1 MENTIQKFDLYLEN
15 AEIVTPHERYKAN
28 VGVKDE
34 KIAAILPSGTKMPAD
49 KVLDLSGRCV
59 LPGIWHTHCH
69 FRDPGQTHKED
80 FETGSKAA
88 AAGGITMAI
97 DMTNNTPAPATPET
111 FLEKKANA
119 EAKSYIDFGLYG
131 AGLYPEQVKNLAE
144 LGAIGIKVFNTRH
157 PMDAYPYIPTLA
169 VTDHG
174 ILYEIYEE
182 VAKTGLVCA
191 VHHDDSDWT
200 RTLVQRDYIQK
211 GRVSAEDYIEAYDR
225 GYMYGHGMV
234 SGLASSLYLAKV
246 AGVRLYVLHVGVMP
260 EMAYDYIQFAKSKG
274 QTVYSELEACS
285 FLIDREMVEKIK
297 TRTYLFAHNV
307 DRAYDYLNHDTDTL
321 VLEHAPHTLQEI
333 TDGLTNNFN
342 APLGVIGVQEFLPL
356 MLNEV
361 NKGNLTLERLVYLT
375 TESPARIFGQ
385 YPKKGAIAVGS
396 DADFTVVDM
405 EREKVLTDKD
415 EISKSGWTAFDG
427 IKVKGVPTHT
437 IVRGKVIYE
446 EGEVIGKPGYGCMV
460 KGTACKS
467 Q

>member
-1 MENTIQKFDLYLEN
+1 MENVTEQFDLYLTN
-15 AEIVTPHERYKAN
+15 AEIVTAHERYKGN
-28 VGVKDE
+28 IGVKNG
-34 KIAAILPSGTKMPAD
+34 KIAAILPRGTEVCSTKI
-49 KVLDLSGRCV
+49 LDLTGKCIF
-59 LPGIWHTHCH
+59 PGIWHTHCH
-69 FRDPGQTHKED
+69 FRDPGQTQKED
-80 FETGSKAA
+80 FETGSRAA

-111 FLEKKANA
+111 FLEKKKNA

-246 AGVRLYVLHVGVMP
+246 AGARLYVLHVGVMP

-297 TRTYLFAHNV
+297 TRTYLFAHDV
-307 DRAYDYLNHDTDTL
+307 GRAYDYLNNDTDTL
-321 VLEHAPHTLQEI
+321 VLEHAPHTLKEI

-361 NKGNLTLERLVYLT
+361 NNGNLTLERLLYLT

-385 YPKKGAIAVGS
+385 YPMKGAIAIGS

-415 EISKSGWTAFDG
+415 ELSKSGWTAFDG
-427 IKVKGVPTHT
+427 VKVKGVPTHT
-437 IVRGKVIYE
+437 IVRGNIVFE
-446 EGEVIGKPGYGCMV
+446 EGEIKGKPGYGHMV
-460 KGTACKS
+460 KGTAYKGK
-467 Q
+467 